1 MKSLYIAIP
10 EDLGGSYSQTGK
22 TVKYQKYFWNV
33 IVLKE
38 KSQSGMRK
46 LNCKQDC
53 SLVCGFVASSRV
65 LIFAVIGH
73 DTINIPEIFQVFMVF
88 PVALWNLQMSEKSI
102 SGKENHWAVVEEL
115 LFLNF
120 GYFLAYR
127 KQGI

>member
-1 MKSLYIAIP
+1 M
-10 EDLGGSYSQTGK
+10 
-22 TVKYQKYFWNV
+22 
-33 IVLKE
+33 
-38 KSQSGMRK
+38 
-46 LNCKQDC
+46 
-53 SLVCGFVASSRV
+53 ASSRV
-65 LIFAVIGH
+65 LIFAAIGH

-115 LFLNF
+115 IFLNS